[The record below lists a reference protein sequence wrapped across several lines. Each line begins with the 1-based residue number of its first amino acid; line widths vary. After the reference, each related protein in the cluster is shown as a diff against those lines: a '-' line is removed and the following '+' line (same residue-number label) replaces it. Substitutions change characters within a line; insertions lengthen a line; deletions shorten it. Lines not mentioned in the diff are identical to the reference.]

1 MKKLIILSFLA
12 FFAVSCGSSAPE
24 INEEEEILREESD
37 SIIKDRNQDYLDSLE
52 RALEAQEEDSL
63 S

>member
-12 FFAVSCGSSAPE
+12 ILAVSCGSSAPE
-24 INEEEEILREESD
+24 INEEEEVLREESD

>member
-1 MKKLIILSFLA
+1 MKKLIILSLLV

-24 INEEEEILREESD
+24 INEEEEQLREQND
-37 SIIKDRNQDYLDSLE
+37 SIIKDRNQEILDSLE

>member
-1 MKKLIILSFLA
+1 MKKLIILSLIA

-24 INEEEEILREESD
+24 INEEEEQLREQND
-37 SIIKDRNQDYLDSLE
+37 SIIKDRNQEILDSLE

>member
-1 MKKLIILSFLA
+1 MKKLIILSLLA
-12 FFAVSCGSSAPE
+12 FFAVSCGLSAPE
-24 INEEEEILREESD
+24 INEEEEQLREQND
-37 SIIKDRNQDYLDSLE
+37 SIIKDRNQEILDSLE